1 MDEPGQHSMATKS
14 QLALLQQLSAQKGL
28 QSIVAASFD
37 DSEAAYL
44 EATHNVEFNLIRL
57 GDKAIVPNGDTVLL
71 GARVVRGAGES

>member
-1 MDEPGQHSMATKS
+1 MATKS
-14 QLALLQQLSAQKGL
+14 QLALLQQLSAQRGL

-57 GDKAIVPNGDTVLL
+57 GDKAIVPDGDSVLL
-71 GARVVRGAGES
+71 GARVVRGGGDTSGGATVEH